1 MKGMSGQATAFFKS
15 FQSALSENLGVI
27 LYQHKKRRERVKF
40 IRTLEGEAY
49 IARYEKCMGISPKH

>member
-1 MKGMSGQATAFFKS
+1 MKGMNGAATSFFKA
-15 FQSALSENLGVI
+15 FQAELSENLEVI
-27 LYQHKKRRERVKF
+27 LYQHKKHRERVKF